1 MSMTLF
7 TPSETDI
14 IHKTK
19 ADLIL
24 RPVQNII
31 HIVQYDDQL
40 PLIEVELYRMGH
52 LYTLPEDAVVWIR
65 WGVKDHA
72 YTRKMAYVSSDRTKV
87 YFRVTYNM
95 CYFYGNVRPVL
106 VVEDKDG
113 KSAGSSPL
121 EVLIDKSPVQ
131 YSEGPAAPEDEI
143 LEEIKNLV
151 EDVSED
157 AEEAKQARDEAVAAA
172 TTATTK
178 AEEANTAAN
187 TATTKATEA
196 TSSARDANAAKN
208 DAITAKEA
216 VEAALNPII
225 SDIEDLGA
233 NKADKTNTYTKTE
246 TDNAIQTAISR
257 AILTALNTAV

>member
-14 IHKTK
+14 VHKTK

-31 HIVQYDDQL
+31 HIVQCDDQL

-52 LYTLPEDAVVWIR
+52 LYALPEDAVVWIR

-151 EDVSED
+151 EGIDED
-157 AEEAKQARDEAVAAA
+157 AEEAKQARDEAVTAA

-178 AEEANTAAN
+178 AT
-187 TATTKATEA
+187 TATTKANEDIP
-196 TSSARDANAAKN
+196 SKD
-208 DAITAKEA
+208 DKE
-216 VEAALNPII
+216 L
-225 SDIEDLGA
+225 
-233 NKADKTNTYTKTE
+233 E
-246 TDNAIQTAISR
+246 TMEEN
-257 AILTALNTAV
+257 